1 MLQSDESIYR
11 HDKPIYAVLRAG
23 ISRGNGEAMT
33 GDAEH
38 RRATIHDVARA
49 AGVSAATVSKV
60 LRGVSSV
67 KADNV
72 QRVRA
77 AVRRLGYRMDP
88 LASGLRNEQRRII
101 GAVVPDLESPFF
113 GALVSALESA
123 AEDAGFTTIIASSRE
138 SEARE
143 ADLVA
148 RMHDWRVAGT
158 ILAPVRSERGAGA
171 RHLRRFDMRA
181 VLVDRVSADDRFD
194 TVAADNH
201 AASAGVADLLLG
213 QGHRHILLHG
223 ATRISKAVRTR
234 LDGFSARA
242 ARLDG
247 AVRVDTLLS
256 DEGLEDQRR
265 AIRAYFDGARGSACA
280 TAVFSLSQHSTLLV
294 LAELRRRSLRV
305 PDDIALIGFD
315 DAAWMQTTW
324 PSITAVAQPV
334 QAIARRATA
343 LLLARIGATA
353 TGYPVQ
359 HLEPCELRVRQSGG
373 APQDAVAPES
383 WRRTAD

>member
-1 MLQSDESIYR
+1 M
-11 HDKPIYAVLRAG
+11 P
-23 ISRGNGEAMT
+23 
-33 GDAEH
+33 GDAAD

-60 LRGVSSV
+60 LRGVASV
-67 KADNV
+67 KPDNAE
-72 QRVRA
+72 RVRV
-77 AVRRLGYRMDP
+77 AVAQLGYRVDP

-113 GALVSALESA
+113 GALVTELEGA
-123 AEDAGFTTIIASSRE
+123 AEDAGYTTIIASSRE
-138 SEARE
+138 SEPRE

-148 RMHDWRVAGT
+148 RMNDWRVAGT

-171 RHLRRFDMRA
+171 RHLRQCNMQA

-201 AASAGVADLLLG
+201 AASAGVADLLIDL
-213 QGHRHILLHG
+213 GHRHVLLHG

-234 LDGFSARA
+234 LDGFTRRARM
-242 ARLDG
+242 RDD
-247 AVRVDTLLS
+247 AVRIDTLLS
-256 DEGLEDQRR
+256 DDGLAEQRR
-265 AIRAYFDGARGSACA
+265 AIRAYFDAADGSARA

-315 DAAWMQTTW
+315 DADWMQTTW

-334 QAIARRATA
+334 RAIARRAVG
-343 LLLARIGATA
+343 LLLARIDGTA
-353 TGYPVQ
+353 PGYPVQ
-359 HLEPCELRVRQSGG
+359 LLEPCELRARQSGG
-373 APQDAVAPES
+373 ASRDTVAAGS

>member
-1 MLQSDESIYR
+1 M
-11 HDKPIYAVLRAG
+11 P
-23 ISRGNGEAMT
+23 

-38 RRATIHDVARA
+38 RRATIHDVARV

-67 KADNV
+67 RADNV
-72 QRVRA
+72 RRVRA
-77 AVRRLGYRMDP
+77 AVERLEYRMDP

-113 GALVSALESA
+113 GALVTELESA
-123 AEDAGFTTIIASSRE
+123 AEQAGYTTIIASSRE
-138 SEARE
+138 SEPRE

-148 RMHDWRVAGT
+148 RLHDWRVAGT
-158 ILAPVRSERGAGA
+158 ILAPVRSERGTGA
-171 RHLRRFDMRA
+171 QRLRAFGMQA

-201 AASAGVADLLLG
+201 AASASIADLLVGL
-213 QGHRHILLHG
+213 GHRHILLHG

-234 LDGFSARA
+234 MDGFGQRARI
-242 ARLDG
+242 RDDR
-247 AVRVDTLLS
+247 VRIDTLLS

-265 AIRAYFDGARGSACA
+265 AIRAYFDASGGAARA

-315 DAAWMQTTW
+315 DAEWMQTTW

-334 QAIARRATA
+334 RAIARRAVG
-343 LLLARIGATA
+343 LLLARVEGSAP
-353 TGYPVQ
+353 GYPVQ
-359 HLEPCELRVRQSGG
+359 HLEPCELRIRQSGG
-373 APQDAVAPES
+373 ASQDADAPDA